1 MCGLL
6 TVDGADS
13 RSGLNEC
20 EFDGKL
26 QSVECS
32 ITAGSMMS
40 APLVATEP
48 QGTNRRS
55 RRAAKK
61 AKSEREE
68 ERRQLASEMSQ
79 SYARRA
85 CLLATQ
91 RENQRKLQLCKKEA
105 EREDEELRVTEAEHA
120 AHLRLVNLASA

>member
-1 MCGLL
+1 MSEAAHARTGTGCASEGTDERKESGLFSGIQELGVGCAGCEKVCGLL
-6 TVDGADS
+6 TVDGAES

-26 QSVECS
+26 QYVEGS

-55 RRAAKK
+55 RRAAKM
-61 AKSEREE
+61 AI
-68 ERRQLASEMSQ
+68 
-79 SYARRA
+79 
-85 CLLATQ
+85 
-91 RENQRKLQLCKKEA
+91 
-105 EREDEELRVTEAEHA
+105 V
-120 AHLRLVNLASA
+120 

>member
-1 MCGLL
+1 
-6 TVDGADS
+6 
-13 RSGLNEC
+13 
-20 EFDGKL
+20 
-26 QSVECS
+26 
-32 ITAGSMMS
+32 MS
-40 APLVATEP
+40 PPLVATEP

-68 ERRQLASEMSQ
+68 RRQLASEMSQ
-79 SYARRA
+79 SCARRA

-105 EREDEELRVTEAEHA
+105 EREDEELRVMEAEHA
-120 AHLRLVNLASA
+120 ALLRLVNRSCA